1 VEKTTRAAL
10 GGLPVSDQHAVQF
23 TVIWRLAG
31 GPGTPVGCVTVT
43 VCPPAVTV
51 ALRDAGVEFE
61 GAVSVIVPLPDPL
74 APLVTVSH
82 VALLVAVHVQPAP
95 AVTVTLPVPPAATT
109 LCVAGDSA

>member
-1 VEKTTRAAL
+1 MTRAAP
-10 GGLPVSDQHAVQF
+10 GGLPVSGRQTVQF

-51 ALRDAGVEFE
+51 AFRDAVVVLAA
-61 GAVSVIVPLPDPL
+61 AVTPTVPLPDPL

-95 AVTVTLPVPPAATT
+95 AVTVTLPVPPAAST